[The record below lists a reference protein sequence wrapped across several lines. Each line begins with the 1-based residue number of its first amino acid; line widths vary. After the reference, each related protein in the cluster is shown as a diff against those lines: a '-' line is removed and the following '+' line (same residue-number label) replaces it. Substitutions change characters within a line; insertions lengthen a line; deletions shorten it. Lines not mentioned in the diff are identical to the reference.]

1 LHIPNPK
8 TKSWTI
14 PSVTY
19 ASTLVGNKIT
29 FVEQPLCRRFLDKI
43 VRKSLFIGMLLCAFP
58 VLKQAQQLPIIQAP
72 EGGTSV
78 IQASSDEPSPGTI
91 SGTVVDGTDAIVV
104 GARVTLIC
112 GDESESREVLS
123 GADGQF
129 FFSKV
134 PPGPFQIRIAAP
146 GFSPQT
152 SSGILHSGE
161 FYFAPADP
169 LAPATVGTAI
179 EVTIPRVEAAEA
191 ELKAAEKQRLFGV
204 VPNFYVTYLSDAPPL
219 NAKQK
224 WELAWKSTIDP
235 VNLLF
240 TAVTAG
246 AQQAQN
252 EFSGYGQGAQG
263 YTKRFAANFADNAT
277 STLIGSAFLPA
288 LFKQDPRYFYK
299 GTGGTKSRIL
309 YAMANAVV
317 CKGDNGRWQANY
329 SAILGGLA
337 SGAISNLYYP
347 PQDRGA
353 TLMIENTVI
362 GTGETALFNIFQ
374 EFFSR
379 KMTPHVPRDK
389 K

>member
-1 LHIPNPK
+1 MPPRWSQIEL
-8 TKSWTI
+8 
-14 PSVTY
+14 
-19 ASTLVGNKIT
+19 T
-29 FVEQPLCRRFLDKI
+29 FVEKTLCHRFLDKT
-43 VRKSLFIGMLLCAFP
+43 VCKSLFLSMLLCVFSA
-58 VLKQAQQLPIIQAP
+58 LTQAQQLPVIQAP

-78 IQASSDEPSPGTI
+78 VPPSSDEPASGTI
-91 SGTVVDGTDAIVV
+91 SGTVVDETDAVV
-104 GARVTLIC
+104 VAARVTLTY
-112 GDESESREVLS
+112 GGESASREVLS
-123 GADGQF
+123 GANGQF
-129 FFSKV
+129 LFSSV
-134 PPGPFQIRIAAP
+134 PPGPFQLKITAP
-146 GFSPQT
+146 GFAPQT

-161 FYFAPADP
+161 FYFAPAAP

-179 EVTIPRVEAAEA
+179 EVTVPRVEAAQA

-219 NAKQK
+219 SAKQK
-224 WELAWKSTIDP
+224 SELAWKATIDP
-235 VNLLF
+235 INLVF
-240 TAVTAG
+240 IAVTAG
-246 AQQAQN
+246 SQQVQN
-252 EFSGYGQGAQG
+252 QFSGYGQGAQG
-263 YTKRFAANFADNAT
+263 YAKRFAANFADNAT

-299 GTGGTKSRIL
+299 GTGSAKSRIL

-353 TLMIENTVI
+353 SLMIENTLI
-362 GTGETALFNIFQ
+362 GTGETAIFNIFQ
-374 EFFSR
+374 EFFAR
-379 KMTPHVPRDK
+379 RMTPHIPRDK